1 MAFTPRNDWKA
12 GDEYPA
18 DRLIS
23 LEKTVSDT
31 ESGMS
36 DKADTESAILKNS
49 YGVVEGT
56 PQFGE
61 GSLKNGGVEFAD
73 GVQIGP
79 DLILSEVDG
88 WAGQRLSLRGKED
101 AHMPYFEVECC
112 DPEDGTDGGGAIGG
126 YQIQRLGRNN
136 GGGAGNDREFFA
148 IEGTESGPFRIATW
162 ASGTGEVPS
171 LQLKAGS
178 NYHAELL
185 PTGLIKTGQNI
196 KLQMPA
202 HEQENPIEVV
212 ANRDTVVSQRNFS
225 AASATSSP
233 TFKLVR
239 GRGTNAAPEPL
250 KARDTLGNFQ
260 FGTQMNA
267 WTDAARGT
275 LRVIATEDHTA
286 DKQGTKFQVISTG
299 KGTTTSNI
307 DVEFESPSSD
317 TRTGMMISVNKA
329 GAVSLQQ
336 VTIGEPD
343 SGGTGYRVLRVAN

>member
-1 MAFTPRNDWKA
+1 MAFTPKNDWKA

-18 DRLIS
+18 ERIID
-23 LEKTVSDT
+23 LEKTVSAT

-36 DKADTESAILKNS
+36 DKADAESAILKNS
-49 YGVVEGT
+49 DGVVEGT

-61 GSLKNGGVEFAD
+61 GSLKNGEVEFAD

-112 DPEDGTDGGGAIGG
+112 DPADGTDGGGAIGG

-178 NYHAELL
+178 NYHATLL

-212 ANRDTVVSQRNFS
+212 ANRDTVISQRNFS
-225 AASATSSP
+225 ATSETSSP
-233 TFKLVR
+233 TFELVR

-250 KARDTLGNFQ
+250 KARDVLGNFQ
-260 FGTQMNA
+260 FGTQMNV
-267 WTDAARGT
+267 WDDAARGT
-275 LRVIATEDHTA
+275 LRVVATEDHTA
-286 DKQGTKFQVISTG
+286 DKQGTKFQVISTVM
-299 KGTTTSNI
+299 GTTDSNI
-307 DVEFESPSSD
+307 NAEFVSPGSD
-317 TRTGMMISVNKA
+317 TGTGMMIAVNKA
-329 GAVSLQQ
+329 GDVSLQQ

>member
-1 MAFTPRNDWKA
+1 MAFVPRNDWKA
-12 GDEYPA
+12 GDKYPA
-18 DRLIS
+18 ERIVS
-23 LEKTVSDT
+23 LEEVVSAT
-31 ESGMS
+31 ESGLAS
-36 DKADTESAILKNS
+36 KADIDSAVVKNTEGA
-49 YGVVEGT
+49 VEGS
-56 PQFGE
+56 PQFGTE
-61 GSLKNGGVEFAD
+61 SLKTGGTEFAD
-73 GVQIGP
+73 GIQIGP

-101 AHMPYFEVECC
+101 SHMPYFEVECC
-112 DPEDGTDGGGAIGG
+112 DPKDGTDGGGATGG
-126 YQIQRLGRNN
+126 YQIQRLGRKN
-136 GGGAGNDREFFA
+136 GGGAGQDREFFA
-148 IEGTESGPFRIATW
+148 IEATQSGPFRIATW

-171 LQLKAGS
+171 LQLKAGN

-185 PTGLIKTGQNI
+185 PTGIIKTGQNI

-202 HEQENPIEVV
+202 HTQQNPIEVV
-212 ANRDTVVSQRNFS
+212 ANRDTVISQRNFS
-225 AASATSSP
+225 DASATSSP
-233 TFKLVR
+233 TIKLVR

-250 KARDTLGNFQ
+250 KASDTLGNFQ

-267 WTDAARGT
+267 TTDAARGT

-286 DKQGTKFQVISTG
+286 DKQGTKFQIISTG

-307 DVEFESPSSD
+307 NVEFESPSSD

-329 GAVSLQQ
+329 GVVSLQQ